1 MAGAPKGN
9 KNAAKSKLFDA
20 ALRRYLT
27 QNPDDLRIAVE
38 KFVGMAKAGELPA
51 IRELADRLDGKPAQS
66 MEISGGL
73 ETSKD
78 VRDLTDDEL
87 AAEASSLRAALGI
100 NGAGASTASGPQS
113 LN

>member
-9 KNAAKSKLFDA
+9 TNAAKSKLFDA

-38 KFVGMAKAGELPA
+38 KFMGMAKAGELSA

-66 MEISGGL
+66 MELSGSLDTGKAAA
-73 ETSKD
+73 E
-78 VRDLTDDEL
+78 LTDDDL
-87 AAEASSLRAALGI
+87 AHIATGSSL
-100 NGAGASTASGPQS
+100 GASPQASGPDS
-113 LN
+113 IN